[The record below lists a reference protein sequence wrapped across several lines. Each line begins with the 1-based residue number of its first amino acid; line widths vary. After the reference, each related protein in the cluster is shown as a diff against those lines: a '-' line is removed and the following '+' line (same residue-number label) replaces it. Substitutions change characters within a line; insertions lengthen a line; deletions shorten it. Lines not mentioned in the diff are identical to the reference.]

1 MSLPVPR
8 SGPNRANREKQRKL
22 WTDTKW
28 RKTRKSSAPKV
39 PTKGPI
45 SIFIEG
51 VKYPSL
57 AAAMRATGLSAWMID
72 THYRG
77 LKLKKR
83 KEEPEGSS

>member
-1 MSLPVPR
+1 MIPVPR

-22 WTDTKW
+22 WQDEQW
-28 RKTRKSSAPKV
+28 RATRSSSAPKN

-45 SIFIEG
+45 VIHING
-51 VKYPSL
+51 IKYPSL
-57 AAAMRATGLSAWMID
+57 AAAQRATGLSAWMID

-77 LKLKKR
+77 LDLKKR